1 MNRIEFVGN
10 AVFIPFFL
18 ISVGMLVDVRVLF
31 QGAEAWLVAGTML
44 AVATAGKWLAAW
56 LTEQFFDFTPTER
69 NVIFGLSN
77 ARAAATL
84 TAVLVGFELKVLDE
98 SVLNGAVIMILFTCI
113 ISSLVTER
121 AGRKLAIAESTKK
134 VDISAGPNRILVP
147 ISNPATI
154 EHLVDFAILLK
165 EPHSGTPLYPLAVV
179 KDAEDTPRNW
189 CSRTRCSS
197 TRSTTRRP
205 WTKKCNWSRAST

>member
-1 MNRIEFVGN
+1 
-10 AVFIPFFL
+10 
-18 ISVGMLVDVRVLF
+18 
-31 QGAEAWLVAGTML
+31 VAGTML

-179 KDAEDTPRNW
+179 KDAEDTPTQLVQQNKMLEHAI
-189 CSRTRCSS
+189 
-197 TRSTTRRP
+197 TTRRP